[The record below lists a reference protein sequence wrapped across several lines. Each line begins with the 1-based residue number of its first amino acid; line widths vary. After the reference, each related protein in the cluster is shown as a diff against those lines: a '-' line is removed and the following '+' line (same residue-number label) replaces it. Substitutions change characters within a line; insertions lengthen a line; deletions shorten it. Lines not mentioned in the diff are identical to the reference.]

1 MMKVGKWSLT
11 SVAAGR
17 ASGLGATAR
26 GAATSL
32 TTLLASLMGV
42 NLTLSE
48 LTGTD
53 TLVRGTVLLETA
65 VLYIPSQPNDP

>member
-1 MMKVGKWSLT
+1 MVKVGKWSLT

-53 TLVRGTVLLETA
+53 TLVRSTVLLETA
-65 VLYIPSQPNDP
+65 VLYNSESAE